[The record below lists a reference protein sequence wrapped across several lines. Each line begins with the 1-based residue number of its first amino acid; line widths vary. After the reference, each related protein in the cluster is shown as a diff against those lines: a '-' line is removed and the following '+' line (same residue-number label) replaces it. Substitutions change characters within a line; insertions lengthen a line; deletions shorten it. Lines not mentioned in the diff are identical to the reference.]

1 MKLQRYNVDGEL
13 YREGFVIDESGEWCF
28 SEDVAA
34 LEAAWAAA
42 RAAAWDPAWAAAR
55 AAQSREFLRVVT
67 ETMEKIP

>member
-42 RAAAWDPAWAAAR
+42 RAA
-55 AAQSREFLRVVT
+55 QSREFLRVVT